1 MVDQDPPPKRF
12 LSLKWKALVSTTLV
26 LLTVTGSYTLV
37 NDWGLKRRF
46 EQRRTADQARYAQI
60 MQGLLDR
67 SSKRMQQLAAALA
80 SLPEI
85 RRHIDAN
92 GPAGAARPFD
102 ALASGLAIDL
112 GLHGIAIYSAR
123 LEPLAVR
130 GWEPQHL
137 RAAAIERVVAESLR
151 AEVPQT
157 LYDCSELCLQL
168 SVTPVL
174 GMAGQ
179 AGAIVLGV
187 SLADVI
193 LDFQRVSGADMG
205 LIAPLPSAG
214 SADPEGEDRVLSAW
228 GQRVIALSNLRRN
241 LAVLR
246 TMAGRNP
253 ALAQASGPHYET
265 VEGRTFEVALVP
277 LAGANT
283 AHEAHLV
290 VVADVTEAVREIR
303 DMTRG
308 NLAIGVASLLISE
321 TLLLL
326 ILWRPVSRLRRAST
340 SLPLLARSAFAQAR
354 AGLAAS
360 GSRRGPQDEV
370 DVLNTAAIQLST
382 QLETLHGELAQRGH
396 ELAERVTELAHERDF
411 VTQVLYTAQI
421 IILTQDRDQGIVMV
435 NPYTASITGY
445 TPGEI
450 QGRTF
455 SGLLVAA
462 NAPDDPGR
470 YAQLI
475 SGEVQHFKE
484 ERELRCKDGST
495 LIVIWHHSLLRGS
508 DASSPAVLSVGTDIT
523 ARKRAE
529 LRLAWLADH
538 DPLTGLFN
546 RRRLQE
552 ELAES
557 LAQARRYRRSGALMF
572 LDIDQFKYVNDTSG
586 HPAGDRLLAQLAES
600 LPRVL
605 REVDIMG
612 RLGGDEFAILL
623 AQSSEQDAIHVAT
636 KVLHHIHALELR
648 VAERVHRVSA
658 SIGIAMFPQH
668 GDNMEDLLAHADL
681 AMYRAKETGRGRWHL
696 FSPDDQSHRLM
707 QERVLWKQR
716 VESALAEQRF
726 LLCVQ
731 PIVDIRSGVTS
742 HYEALLRMRAGDGSL
757 FSPADFIEVAERSG
771 LIGEID
777 RLVLLQCA
785 QWIARLERGGRRV
798 TISANLS
805 AHAFD
810 NPALLPFIQ
819 RVIYETGIDPAQL
832 ILEITET
839 AAVSDF
845 TAARRLIEAIR
856 ALGCSFAL
864 DDFGRGFASF
874 YYLKELPMEYVKIDG
889 SFIRGLTQRPDDQ
902 ALVRAM
908 ADIAH
913 AFGKKTVAEH
923 VETQEVLTLLGRLGI
938 DYAQG
943 YFTGRP
949 IEIAEAFAQ
958 PAAERAVAAER

>member
-26 LLTVTGSYTLV
+26 LLAVTGSYTLV

-46 EQRRTADQARYAQI
+46 EQRRIADQARYAKI

-67 SSKRMQQLAAALA
+67 SSKRMQQLATALA
-80 SLPEI
+80 SLPAI
-85 RRHIDAN
+85 RRQIDAN
-92 GPAGAARPFD
+92 RPADAAQPLD
-102 ALASGLAIDL
+102 ALASSLAIDL
-112 GLHGIAIYSAR
+112 GLQGIAIYSPR

-130 GWEPQHL
+130 GWELQHL
-137 RAAAIERVVAESLR
+137 RAAAVERVVAESMR
-151 AEVPQT
+151 AEIPRA
-157 LYDCSELCLQL
+157 LYDCSQLCLQL

-174 GMAGQ
+174 GVAGQ

-205 LIAPLPSAG
+205 LIAPLPSADSG
-214 SADPEGEDRVLSAW
+214 EEEGDRMLPAW
-228 GQRVIALSNLRRN
+228 GQRVIAISNLKRN
-241 LAVLR
+241 LALLR
-246 TMAGRNP
+246 AMARRFP
-253 ALAQASGPHYET
+253 ALAQATGPHYET
-265 VEGRTFEVALVP
+265 IEGRSFEVALVP
-277 LAGANT
+277 LAGASS

-290 VVADVTEAVREIR
+290 VVADVTESIREIR

-308 NLAIGVASLLISE
+308 NLAIGVAGLLTSE

-340 SLPLLARSAFAQAR
+340 SLPLLARSAFAEAR

-370 DVLNTAAIQLST
+370 DVLNAAAMQLST

-421 IILTQDRDQGIVMV
+421 IILTQNRDQGIVMV
-435 NPYTASITGY
+435 NPYAASISGY

-450 QGRTF
+450 RGRTF
-455 SGLLVAA
+455 TSLLVAA
-462 NAPDDPGR
+462 NEPDDPGR

-484 ERELRCKDGST
+484 ERDLRCKDGSI
-495 LIVIWHHSLLRGS
+495 LNVIWHHSLLRGS
-508 DASSPAVLSVGTDIT
+508 DASGAAALSVGMDIT

-557 LAQARRYRRSGALMF
+557 LARARRYRRSGALMF
-572 LDIDQFKYVNDTSG
+572 LDLDQFKYVNDTSG

-623 AQSSEQDAIHVAT
+623 AQAGEQDAIHVAT
-636 KVLHHIHALELR
+636 KVLHHIQALELR
-648 VAERVHRVSA
+648 VGERVHRVSA

-681 AMYRAKETGRGRWHL
+681 AMFQAKETGRGRWHL

-707 QERVLWKQR
+707 KERVLWKQR
-716 VESALAEQRF
+716 VESALTEQRF

-731 PIVDIRSGVTS
+731 PIIDIRSGATS
-742 HYEALLRMRAGDGSL
+742 HYEALLRMRASDGSL

-777 RLVLLQCA
+777 RLVLSQCA
-785 QWIARLERGGRRV
+785 QWIARLKRGGRRV
-798 TISANLS
+798 TISVNLS
-805 AHAFD
+805 AHVFD
-810 NPALLPFIQ
+810 NPELLPFVQ
-819 RVIYETGIDPAQL
+819 RVIYENGIDPAQI

-845 TAARRLIEAIR
+845 AAARRLIEAIR
-856 ALGCSFAL
+856 ALGCAFAL
-864 DDFGRGFASF
+864 DDFGRGFSSF

-923 VETQEVLTLLGRLGI
+923 VETQEVLTMIGRFGI

-949 IEIAEAFAQ
+949 MEIAEAFAE
-958 PAAERAVAAER
+958 PAPARGGAAER